1 MMAPI
6 LTGSSALRIVMYVA
20 LSVRGLSHSIKYSV
34 PCFMVLITF
43 LVGGLRVPGDVGAL
57 ILDFIVPLRCARM
70 RAFHILASR
79 IKAAR
84 ACEDICLRLDQV
96 IFKARVVADLL
107 RPFVSKEGLVH
118 VRRLRLWQFLRAQSR
133 GRGRLRVFVRGSCAS
148 CRVCVLACGVR
159 ALP

>member
-1 MMAPI
+1 
-6 LTGSSALRIVMYVA
+6 
-20 LSVRGLSHSIKYSV
+20 
-34 PCFMVLITF
+34 MV
-43 LVGGLRVPGDVGAL
+43 GELRVPDDVGAL

-84 ACEDICLRLDQV
+84 DICLRLDHV

-118 VRRLRLWQFLRAQSR
+118 VRHLRL
-133 GRGRLRVFVRGSCAS
+133 
-148 CRVCVLACGVR
+148 
-159 ALP
+159 